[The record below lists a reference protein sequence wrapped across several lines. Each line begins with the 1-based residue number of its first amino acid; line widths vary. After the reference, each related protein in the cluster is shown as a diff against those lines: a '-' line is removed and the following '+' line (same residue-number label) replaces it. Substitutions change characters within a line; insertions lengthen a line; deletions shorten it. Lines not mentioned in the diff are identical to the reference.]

1 MIKFLFSD
9 LEHPESKF
17 NTRQIL
23 QRKPS
28 FTIDKTDTIDDDTFD
43 HILQVT
49 SDHDAV
55 MAYYYLD
62 ENNKVTIWKIT
73 LKPDSH

>member
-1 MIKFLFSD
+1 M
-9 LEHPESKF
+9 EHPENKF

-43 HILQVT
+43 HILHVT
-49 SDHDAV
+49 SDHEAV

-62 ENNKVTIWKIT
+62 ENNKVQFWQFTIQLPWSWIFCR
-73 LKPDSH
+73 

>member
-1 MIKFLFSD
+1 MFFSD
-9 LEHPESKF
+9 MEHPENKF

-43 HILQVT
+43 HILHVT
-49 SDHDAV
+49 SDHEAV

-62 ENNKVTIWKIT
+62 ENNKVQFWQLTVARIF
-73 LKPDSH
+73 